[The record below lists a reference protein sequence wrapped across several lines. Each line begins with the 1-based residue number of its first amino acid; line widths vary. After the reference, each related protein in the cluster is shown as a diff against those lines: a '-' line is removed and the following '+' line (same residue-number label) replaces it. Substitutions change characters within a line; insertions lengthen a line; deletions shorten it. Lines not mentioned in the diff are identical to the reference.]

1 MDYKNID
8 LDSLKK
14 VQSTEEE
21 NTDYMAKAPAESK
34 RTKSLFEWLESF
46 VVSLIIIVV
55 LFSVFFGK
63 VKVDGPSMLETLK
76 SGDQLIVTNFCYTP
90 KRGDI
95 VIVSRNPKNLPDS
108 VSQKKTS
115 SQPIVKRVIAI
126 EGDTIE
132 IKDKKV
138 YLNGKELDEPYI
150 KDYEVGPHTDGHYLD
165 GKGPQTVPEGCIFVM
180 GDNRNDSH
188 DSRMNDIYM
197 IDSRYVLGKVLFRI
211 FPFDQVKSFM

>member
-21 NTDYMAKAPAESK
+21 TDYIKKAPTESK
-34 RTKSLFEWLESF
+34 QTKSVFEWVESF
-46 VVSLIIIVV
+46 VVSLVIIVV
-55 LFSVFFGK
+55 LFSLFFGK
-63 VKVDGPSMLETLK
+63 VKVDGPSMLDTLV
-76 SGDQLIVTNFCYTP
+76 SGDQLVISNFCYTP
-90 KRGDI
+90 EHGDI
-95 VIVSRNPKNLPDS
+95 VIVSRNPKNLPESNSD
-108 VSQKKTS
+108 KKTS
-115 SQPIVKRVIAI
+115 SQPIVKRVIAV

-132 IKDKKV
+132 IKNKKV

-150 KDYEVGPHTDGHYLD
+150 KDYQKGPHTDGHYLD

-180 GDNRNDSH
+180 GDNRDDSH

-211 FPFDQVKSFM
+211 FPFDELNSFM